1 MSIRNRTNSRY
12 GLNGKIM
19 KIGLLSLSV
28 VFSVSITLFHID
40 GCDNSETHRDVSAEG
55 GDGAQ
60 LMPVNENR
68 GVNSSGGINIRGD
81 NATIDQPVIN
91 GHGSMY
97 KPEIKID
104 NRTSFIKMPPKDS
117 PFASYIAEVS
127 IDPCRMQRHPIGL
140 HLAPDF
146 NRMSSQA
153 ISKFRKGD
161 YDNAVYYA
169 GAGRDCLDE
178 VKYYSGMLNVPLADS
193 FRERVLEN
201 DGIVIQDSWSR
212 CDFKTMAKR
221 IADSE
226 SLIGVRTDPLMMAY
240 RKVADLE
247 QRENPFY
254 SPSDEE
260 MRNFRKIEDK
270 ASVYRFLNY
279 LARWGYL
286 LPVRFN
292 FAKGVFE
299 HIDYSAALGLTNML
313 QYARRHRIA
322 VAAVENGVSISKEE
336 FLERRVGF
344 RDTRYIDLGRYY
356 AMAAEEGGVCSV
368 GKVVRNASHLEEK
381 RKAAEAG
388 LVIPYGVVP
397 GKSIGEEVPIEYSH
411 VIIDGD
417 EERESYSQ
425 RNYATVPE
433 PNAALLLLTGLAGLA
448 LRRRSGIAKKTYEE

>member
-28 VFSVSITLFHID
+28 VFSVGITLFRID
-40 GCDNSETHRDVSAEG
+40 GCDNSETHRNVSAEG

-60 LMPVNENR
+60 VLPVNENR

-81 NATIDQPVIN
+81 NATVDQPVIN
-91 GHGSMY
+91 GDNVQY
-97 KPEIKID
+97 KPVIRNENK
-104 NRTSFIKMPPKDS
+104 TSFLEMPKKDS
-117 PFASYIAEVS
+117 PFANYIAEMCLNPKRLQTNA
-127 IDPCRMQRHPIGL
+127 IEL
-140 HLAPDF
+140 HFAPDF
-146 NRMSSQA
+146 NEMSLRA
-153 ISKFRKGD
+153 ISCFHAGD
-161 YDNAVYYA
+161 YGNAVYYA
-169 GAGRDCLDE
+169 GVSREHLDE
-178 VKYYSGMLNVPLADS
+178 VKYYSRVLNVPLTDA
-193 FRERVLEN
+193 FRKRVLEN

-212 CDFKTMAKR
+212 GDFKTMAKR

-226 SLIGVRTDPLMMAY
+226 SLAGLITDPLMMAY
-240 RKVADLE
+240 RKVADSE
-247 QRENPFY
+247 RRDNPFY

-260 MRNFRKIEDK
+260 MRDFRKIKDK
-270 ASVYRFLNY
+270 VSVYRFLNY

-292 FAKGVFE
+292 FSKGVFE
-299 HIDYSAALGLTNML
+299 HVDYSAALGLTNKL

-322 VAAVENGVSISKEE
+322 VAAVENGVAISKEE

-356 AMAAEEGGVCSV
+356 AMAAEEGEVCSI

-397 GKSIGEEVPIEYSH
+397 GKSIGEKVPIEYLH

-417 EERESYSQ
+417 EERESCSQ
-425 RNYATVPE
+425 LNYATVPE
-433 PNAALLLLTGLAGLA
+433 PNAALLLLIGLAGLA
-448 LRRRSGIAKKTYEE
+448 LKRRSDIAKNTYEE